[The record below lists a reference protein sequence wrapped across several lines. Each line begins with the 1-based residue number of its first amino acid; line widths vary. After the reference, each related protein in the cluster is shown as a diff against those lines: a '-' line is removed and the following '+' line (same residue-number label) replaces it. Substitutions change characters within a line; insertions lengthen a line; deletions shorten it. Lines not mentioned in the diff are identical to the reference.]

1 MESLSIASAATL
13 LHTGHSPWQPGYAAM
28 GGWSPEL
35 SGRLVDVWL
44 ALDALL
50 ESGDSHEEKGSID
63 DVGIVAE
70 FLSYEVI
77 ELVVHRAN

>member
-1 MESLSIASAATL
+1 
-13 LHTGHSPWQPGYAAM
+13 M

-35 SGRLVDVWL
+35 LGRLVDLWL
-44 ALDALL
+44 ALDALF

-70 FLSYEVI
+70 FLSDQ
-77 ELVVHRAN
+77 RC